1 MPIEIRELVIRANVP
16 SQTNQLHQTQSVEI
30 STEQR
35 HRLKKE
41 ILDACVEKILT
52 ILERKLQR

>member
-16 SQTNQLHQTQSVEI
+16 SQANREQQNQNVEI